1 MRDSFLIA
9 PKAEELG
16 SFEYAVEELEEVEL
30 LAAAV
35 ELFAPTVSRK
45 LSKAMYFLFIIKG
58 CIFLFR
64 GIFFLL
70 EVFLM
75 FLIRINYL

>member
-1 MRDSFLIA
+1 LTLKGAVKTRDSFLIA

-35 ELFAPTVSRK
+35 ELVAPTVSRK
-45 LSKAMYFLFIIKG
+45 LSNAMYFLI
-58 CIFLFR
+58 
-64 GIFFLL
+64 
-70 EVFLM
+70 
-75 FLIRINYL
+75 